1 VRKERKGPLGKVA
14 GIAEDFA
21 AGQRRRQARQEPRVA
36 IYDGAGHPRVLLAES
51 PGRAEL
57 LELADEMTKPT
68 AVKE

>member
-1 VRKERKGPLGKVA
+1 MRERKGPLGMVA

-36 IYDGAGHPRVLLAES
+36 IYDSAGHARVLLTDA

-57 LELADEMTKPT
+57 LELAEEMTSLME
-68 AVKE
+68 VKE